1 MTRRQKNTLKRT
13 VIAVAILLALLTTAL
28 VSYNAGVASRIPA
41 AITITEDKTVLID
54 CENGHRYAYQP
65 EIYADKYIEEEIAK

>member
-1 MTRRQKNTLKRT
+1 MTRRQKNTLKRAVVAVT
-13 VIAVAILLALLTTAL
+13 MALCMLTAVI
-28 VSYNAGVASRIPA
+28 VSYQMGVASRVPA

-65 EIYADKYIEEEIAK
+65 EIYADRYIEEIAK